1 MLRRVIGKECANQD
15 CPQKGELVASGEMCD
30 KCLLPLKPVKEW
42 NRGMIAGLGLLL
54 IAGGASAL
62 YFGRSKPPAI
72 PPPPQFPATATATAP
87 EPREVTFAFTIEMLG
102 EHESVSLVAPDRVFR
117 SGERFRVVLK
127 PDFNAY
133 VCLFNQNPDDARVH
147 VLYPVAEKTASIQPG
162 EETRAPGG
170 EGWFRMDRKPGSEV
184 LILVAS
190 PNPLPE
196 LKWADGTLDRHVF
209 ESWLA
214 KTEQDAKP
222 KSQRIYQNATWSNL
236 MADAGQTPLV
246 FVHRVPLKHE

>member
-1 MLRRVIGKECANQD
+1 MLRRIVGKECTNPD
-15 CPQKGELVASGEMCD
+15 CVKKGELVPSGEMCD
-30 KCLLPLKPVKEW
+30 QCLFPLETVKTF
-42 NRGMIAGLGLLL
+42 NRWTIAALGLVA
-54 IAGGASAL
+54 IAGGAAAL
-62 YFGRSKPPAI
+62 YFSRTKPPCCV
-72 PPPPQFPATATATAP
+72 PPPPPVCCVPPP
-87 EPREVTFAFTIEMLG
+87 EPREITFSFTLEVPG
-102 EHESVSLVAPDRVFR
+102 EHESVSLAAPDRVFH
-117 SGERFRVVLK
+117 SGDRFRMVLK

-133 VCLFNQNPDDARVH
+133 TYLFNQNPDEARVH
-147 VLYPVAEKTASIQPG
+147 VLYPVASKTTVLQPG

-190 PNPLPE
+190 PHPLPE

-236 MADAGQTPLV
+236 MADATQTPLV